1 MGISTLEGGDVVDVA
16 VEAADG
22 VPAEALG
29 LPGQGAQR
37 GVHGGIREKG
47 PRVLHRR
54 LAPELTVAGR
64 RRHGELAM
72 ADGSGR
78 GTNKDARV
86 RYLLKARRPKRLPLL
101 FWTY

>member
-47 PRVLHRR
+47 PRVLRR
-54 LAPELTVAGR
+54 QLAPELSVAGR
-64 RRHGELAM
+64 RRHS
-72 ADGSGR
+72 DGNGR
-78 GTNKDARV
+78 GTNSDARV

>member
-47 PRVLHRR
+47 PRVLRR
-54 LAPELTVAGR
+54 QLAPELSVAGR
-64 RRHGELAM
+64 RRHS
-72 ADGSGR
+72 DGNGR
-78 GTNKDARV
+78 GTNSDARV
-86 RYLLKARRPKRLPLL
+86 RYLLKARGPKRLPLL